1 MVYKYSSYIY
11 SSIVGIG
18 LLLGSINGVQ
28 ATATYTSNVDSTINK
43 QQSPAKKSRIT
54 DNSFNKFDNLHFG
67 FKPFSPVTGNQ
78 KLAGNDSEKLL
89 SNVKVFPN
97 QISDQ
102 INLSFKLNKD
112 SNVSIK
118 VMDALGN
125 EVTTLLVQRLSAGE
139 QTNSFN
145 IGSKLNQ
152 GFYFI
157 RVVAGT
163 ETIVKRIE
171 VL

>member
-1 MVYKYSSYIY
+1 MAYKYFY
-11 SSIVGIG
+11 SIFFIILSVVFT
-18 LLLGSINGVQ
+18 L
-28 ATATYTSNVDSTINK
+28 TKVDVYAEKHTLEMDSAASK
-43 QQSPAKKSRIT
+43 QQTPSQKSRISDHKT
-54 DNSFNKFDNLHFG
+54 YKTNDLQFG
-67 FKPFSPVTGNQ
+67 FKPFSPVTGMQ
-78 KLAGNDSEKLL
+78 KVAGAENEKLL

-102 INLSFKLNKD
+102 LSLSFKLNKD

-125 EVTTLLVQRLSAGE
+125 EVTTLLSQRLNAGE
-139 QTNSFN
+139 QTNTFN
-145 IGSKLNQ
+145 LGNKLNQ

>member
-1 MVYKYSSYIY
+1 MAYKYF
-11 SSIVGIG
+11 SILYLFILSVVFTLAKIDTHAAAS
-18 LLLGSINGVQ
+18 LSLEM
-28 ATATYTSNVDSTINK
+28 DSASRK
-43 QQSPAKKSRIT
+43 QQTPMQKSRIS
-54 DNSFNKFDNLHFG
+54 DHKAYKVSDLHFG
-67 FKPFSPVTGNQ
+67 FKPFSPLMGAQ
-78 KLAGNDSEKLL
+78 KMEGTENEKLL

-102 INLSFKLNKD
+102 LSLSFKLNKD

-125 EVTTLLVQRLSAGE
+125 EVTTLLSQRLSAGE
-139 QTNSFN
+139 QSNTFN
-145 IGSKLNQ
+145 LGSKLNQ

>member
-1 MVYKYSSYIY
+1 MSNKYLTIFYTFLLSSCI
-11 SSIVGIG
+11 
-18 LLLGSINGVQ
+18 LLG
-28 ATATYTSNVDSTINK
+28 ATESKAISVGRLSQDSTRIANL
-43 QQSPAKKSRIT
+43 SASKSRVS
-54 DNSFNKFDNLHFG
+54 NLGNKSTENLHFA
-67 FKPFSPVTGNQ
+67 FKPFAPAANPFKNRNGEN
-78 KLAGNDSEKLL
+78 EKVL

-102 INLSFKLNKD
+102 INLSFRLNQD

-125 EVTTLLVQRLSAGE
+125 EVSTLLSQRLPSGE
-139 QTNSFN
+139 QNNTFN
-145 IGSKLNQ
+145 ISNKLNQ
-152 GFYFI
+152 GYYFI
-157 RVVAGT
+157 RVIAGT

>member
-1 MVYKYSSYIY
+1 MVYKYSFIIY
-11 SSIVGIG
+11 FTILSVSF
-18 LLLGSINGVQ
+18 LLTKFD
-28 ATATYTSNVDSTINK
+28 ATAAVSYRASVDTVINR
-43 QQSPAKKSRIT
+43 QQEGQKKSRISDNKSYKVT
-54 DNSFNKFDNLHFG
+54 DLHFG
-67 FKPFSPVTGNQ
+67 FKPFSPLTGIQ
-78 KLAGNDSEKLL
+78 KVSNNENEKLL

-97 QISDQ
+97 QVSDQ
-102 INLSFKLNKD
+102 INLSFKLSKD

-125 EVTTLLVQRLSAGE
+125 EVTTLLSQRLTSGD
-139 QTNSFN
+139 QSNNFN

-157 RVVAGT
+157 RVIAGT

-171 VL
+171 IL

>member
-11 SSIVGIG
+11 SSILSIS
-18 LLLGSINGVQ
+18 LLLGSVDTQ
-28 ATATYTSNVDSTINK
+28 AASTYAPKMDSTTSN
-43 QQSPAKKSRIT
+43 QQAPTKKSRIK
-54 DNSFNKFDNLHFG
+54 DNGSIQFSNLHFG
-67 FKPFSPVTGNQ
+67 FKPFSPVTGTQ
-78 KLAGNDSEKLL
+78 KPTGGDNEKLL

-112 SNVSIK
+112 TNVSIK

-125 EVTTLLVQRLSAGE
+125 EVTTLFSQRVAAGE

-145 IGSKLNQ
+145 IANKLNQ

>member
-1 MVYKYSSYIY
+1 MAYKYFSIIYFFILSVSFTLTKADAFAASSY
-11 SSIVGIG
+11 
-18 LLLGSINGVQ
+18 
-28 ATATYTSNVDSTINK
+28 NVEMDSASRK
-43 QQSPAKKSRIT
+43 QQTPMQKSRISDHKT
-54 DNSFNKFDNLHFG
+54 YKSSDLQFG
-67 FKPFSPVTGNQ
+67 FKPFSPLMGVQ
-78 KLAGNDSEKLL
+78 KVSGSENEKLL

-102 INLSFKLNKD
+102 LSLSFKLNKD

-125 EVTTLLVQRLSAGE
+125 EVTTLLSQRLSAGE
-139 QTNSFN
+139 QSNTFN
-145 IGSKLNQ
+145 LGSKLNQ

>member
-1 MVYKYSSYIY
+1 MVYKYSSIIY
-11 SSIVGIG
+11 FTVLSLS
-18 LLLGSINGVQ
+18 LLLVKVDGLA
-28 ATATYTSNVDSTINK
+28 ATTYSGADTLLSK
-43 QQSPAKKSRIT
+43 QQEEPRKSRISDNKSYKLT
-54 DNSFNKFDNLHFG
+54 DLHFG
-67 FKPFSPVTGNQ
+67 FKPFSPLMGIQKVSGNE
-78 KLAGNDSEKLL
+78 NEKLL

-97 QISDQ
+97 QVSDQ
-102 INLSFKLNKD
+102 LNLSFKLSKD

-125 EVTTLLVQRLSAGE
+125 EVTTLLSQRLSSGD
-139 QTNSFN
+139 QSNTFN
-145 IGSKLNQ
+145 IGNKLNQ

>member
-1 MVYKYSSYIY
+1 MK
-11 SSIVGIG
+11 
-18 LLLGSINGVQ
+18 
-28 ATATYTSNVDSTINK
+28 VDTHAAAYHNLEMDSASRK
-43 QQSPAKKSRIT
+43 QQTPMQKSRISDHKT
-54 DNSFNKFDNLHFG
+54 YKTSDLHFG
-67 FKPFSPVTGNQ
+67 FKPFSPLMGAQ
-78 KLAGNDSEKLL
+78 KVEGTENEKVL

-102 INLSFKLNKD
+102 LSLSFKLNKD

-125 EVTTLLVQRLSAGE
+125 EVTTLLSQRLSAGE
-139 QTNSFN
+139 QNNTFN
-145 IGSKLNQ
+145 LGNKLNQ

-157 RVVAGT
+157 RVVAGA